1 MITFTTVDQIIDF
14 AIEAEQEAV
23 DFYTKLA
30 EGSSSEA
37 IQKVFTLYAAEE
49 ASHKKK
55 LVLVKQEGYFA
66 NLEVKHLTQNLRIS
80 EYLTEVVPNEKMDYR
95 DALVL
100 AMKKEEAAFKLYTD
114 LSSIAS
120 TPEIRNLF
128 LNLAVE
134 ESKHKLRFELEYD
147 EHVLREN

>member
-37 IQKVFTLYAAEE
+37 IKKVFTLYAAEE
-49 ASHKKK
+49 AGHKKK
-55 LVLVKQEGYFA
+55 LMLVKQEGYFA
-66 NLEVKHLTQNLRIS
+66 NLEVNHLTQNLRIS

-120 TPEIRNLF
+120 RPEIRNLF

>member
-37 IQKVFTLYAAEE
+37 IKKVFTLYAAEE
-49 ASHKKK
+49 AGHKKK
-55 LVLVKQEGYFA
+55 LILVKQEGYFA
-66 NLEVKHLTQNLRIS
+66 NLEVNHLTQNLRIS

-120 TPEIRNLF
+120 SPEIRNLF